1 MVVTNRRVVYVGG
14 RYSREFPF
22 AKLLSWGLT
31 LERNALGSPHYLVT
45 FPVSIRVR
53 TSAVAFPSSLDDE
66 TREVLVSVIQCGISL
81 YNGTHDDFIDRLRS
95 DAADLRSEARKLRSQ
110 LPPVS

>member
-1 MVVTNRRVVYVGG
+1 MVVTNQRVVYAGS

-31 LERNALGSPHYLVT
+31 LEGNALGSPHYLVT
-45 FPVSIRVR
+45 LPVSIRVR

-81 YNGTHDDFIDRLRS
+81 YNGTHDDFIERLRS
-95 DAADLRSEARKLRSQ
+95 DAADLRSEAGKLRNQ
-110 LPPVS
+110 VPPVS